1 MPDQCPSWDHEQVLP
16 RTSISVVL
24 VGILLSGC
32 GAGSPGG
39 VAAGARPG
47 TAGGW
52 PATGQIIA
60 APCPRAY
67 PDRLATAQVAFDGTV
82 TAVGLDEVVPKAG
95 DRRAHVQFAVHEVFT
110 GSPGTEPVLRTWTFF
125 LPPDQQRVVGQ
136 RVLVSTGQS
145 TNEIDGCGFSR
156 PWSPSD
162 EGAWRA
168 AFGSR

>member
-1 MPDQCPSWDHEQVLP
+1 M
-16 RTSISVVL
+16 

-52 PATGQIIA
+52 PATGQVIA

-110 GSPGTEPVLRTWTFF
+110 GSPGN
-125 LPPDQQRVVGQ
+125 GA
-136 RVLVSTGQS
+136 G
-145 TNEIDGCGFSR
+145 
-156 PWSPSD
+156 PSD
-162 EGAWRA
+162 LDVLPAPGPAADRRA
-168 AFGSR
+168 AGAGVNGAVDKRDRRLRLLPTVVALGRGSLAGGVRLPLRFGCAAKPSR